1 MVDMLRSLIAVQLP
15 LHRLDIQYP
24 ENKLCRNCFCCK
36 LEFGLA
42 KQRRVYVPKMSYIG
56 RKKVN
61 RVVLSHLEHELVDD
75 EENNNQMLIRNDERS
90 TMGRR
95 DAKFLVPP
103 WGNLDESLEAKIDTV
118 PSNSGR
124 VSCVLE
130 PRLHF
135 LEERA
140 EEVLS
145 KRILNLSRTN
155 KVNSAFDLYMSMEV
169 SGLQPNLHACNSLI
183 ACFLRN
189 EFFGEALKVFELMKK
204 NGVTSAHTYSLILK
218 AVARVQ
224 GCDSAVEMFVELESE
239 SRLRKDFDVIVYN
252 TMVSICGMDNNWIE
266 AEKMW
271 RSLNKNGHQAT
282 TVTYGLLVGIFMRSG
297 QSELVIDVYNEMIE
311 NKLEP
316 REDMMQAT
324 ISASTK
330 EGNWSLALSVFKSML
345 DSGFSP
351 NSVAYNSLINSLG
364 KAGEIKLA
372 FWVFDHMKSSDKKPD
387 EYTWNALLNALYKG
401 GRYSDALWL
410 FESIKMKQ
418 KLQLS
423 SHLYNTALMCCQ
435 RLGLWDKSVQI
446 LWQME
451 SGGMVVSVESYNL
464 VIDTCE
470 VARTPKVALQV
481 YEHMVH
487 NGCMPN
493 TFTYLSLIRSC
504 IWGSLWPEVEQI
516 VDSVPPDVS
525 LYNAAIHGMCLQ
537 GKIMSAKKLY
547 MKMRDRGLQPD
558 GKTRALM
565 LQNLNRDSV
574 RLRKRYPTR
583 RRSVDDRRL

>member
-1 MVDMLRSLIAVQLP
+1 MVDMLRSPVGVQLSV
-15 LHRLDIQYP
+15 HRLDIQYP
-24 ENKLCRNCFCCK
+24 ESKFCRNCFDCK

-42 KQRRVYVPKMSYIG
+42 KQRRIYIPKLS

-75 EENNNQMLIRNDERS
+75 EEGNSQMLIRNDERIV
-90 TMGRR
+90 GLR
-95 DAKFLVPP
+95 DEMFFVPP
-103 WGNLDESLEAKIDTV
+103 WGNLDESLKSRANTV
-118 PSNSGR
+118 PTDSGR
-124 VSCVLE
+124 VSCILE

-135 LEERA
+135 LEERD

-204 NGVTSAHTYSLILK
+204 NGVTSGHTYSLILK
-218 AVARVQ
+218 AVARVL
-224 GCDSAVEMFVELESE
+224 GCDSAVEMFLELESE

-252 TMVSICGMDNNWIE
+252 TMISICGIDNNWIV
-266 AEKMW
+266 AEKIW

-282 TVTYGLLVGIFMRSG
+282 AITYGLLVGIFMRSG
-297 QSELVIDVYNEMIE
+297 QSELAIDVYNEMIE

-316 REDMMQAT
+316 REDMMQAI

-345 DSGFSP
+345 DCGFSP

-372 FWVFDHMKSSDKKPD
+372 FWVFDLMKSSDKKPD

-418 KLQLS
+418 KSQLN

-451 SGGMVVSVESYNL
+451 SGGTVVSVESYNL

-470 VARTPKVALQV
+470 VARAPKVALQV

-487 NGCMPN
+487 KSCMPN

-516 VDSVPPDVS
+516 VDTVPPDVS
-525 LYNAAIHGMCLQ
+525 LYNAAIHGMCLR

-547 MKMRDRGLQPD
+547 MKMRDSGLKPD

-565 LQNLNRDSV
+565 LQNLKRDSV
-574 RLRKRYPTR
+574 RLRKRFPTR
-583 RRSVDDRRL
+583 RRRPLDERQL

>member
-1 MVDMLRSLIAVQLP
+1 MVDMLRSPSAVQLP
-15 LHRLDIQYP
+15 LHRLDMQCS
-24 ENKLCRNCFCCK
+24 ENKLCRNCFRCK

-42 KQRRVYVPKMSYIG
+42 KQKRIYVPKMSCIS
-56 RKKVN
+56 RNKVN
-61 RVVLSHLEHELVDD
+61 RVVLSHLEHELVED
-75 EENNNQMLIRNDERS
+75 EEINNQMLIWNDERS
-90 TMGRR
+90 VGRTE
-95 DAKFLVPP
+95 KFLVPP
-103 WGNLDESLEAKIDTV
+103 WGNLDESLESKIDSV

-124 VSCVLE
+124 VSCILE

-135 LEERA
+135 LEERDA
-140 EEVLS
+140 EVLS

-204 NGVTSAHTYSLILK
+204 NGITSAHTYSLILK

-239 SRLRKDFDVIVYN
+239 SRLKKDFDVIVYN
-252 TMVSICGMDNNWIE
+252 TMISICGMDNNWIE
-266 AEKMW
+266 AEKIW

-297 QSELVIDVYNEMIE
+297 QSELAINVCNEMIE

-316 REDMMQAT
+316 REDMMQAM

-345 DSGFSP
+345 DCGFSP

-372 FWVFDHMKSSDKKPD
+372 FWVFDLMKSSDKKPD
-387 EYTWNALLNALYKG
+387 GYTWNALLNALYKG

-418 KLQLS
+418 KSQLN
-423 SHLYNTALMCCQ
+423 SHLYNTVLMCCQ
-435 RLGLWDKSVQI
+435 RLGLWDRSVQI

-451 SGGMVVSVESYNL
+451 SGGMVVSVDSYNL

-487 NGCMPN
+487 KCCMPN

-516 VDSVPPDVS
+516 IDSVPPDVS
-525 LYNAAIHGMCLQ
+525 LYNAAIHGMCLR
-537 GKIMSAKKLY
+537 GKIMTAKKLY
-547 MKMRDRGLQPD
+547 MKMRDRGLKPD

-565 LQNLNRDSV
+565 LQNLKRDSV

-583 RRSVDDRRL
+583 HRSLDERQL